1 MNVTKVYQVLV
12 FQQESWQKTYMY
24 IEFNTN
30 IRKVAMND
38 FEKDFYEL
46 LNNKLFEKTIENPR
60 KDGRESTKEGWHL
73 ADL

>member
-1 MNVTKVYQVLV
+1 
-12 FQQESWQKTYMY
+12 MY